1 MLFNPTREQV
11 RQFFI
16 DAWNKRCDGLL
27 ASPMETIAAD
37 WVTEHPE
44 YHDAM
49 TPDALTA
56 DYRVDAARTNP
67 FLHLSMHVSITEQVS
82 IDQPKGIR
90 LAIETLTRRLNSLHE
105 AHHAA
110 MDCLG
115 EMLWTAQRSGQ
126 APDGEAY
133 VACVMRKATK

>member
-1 MLFNPTREQV
+1 LLFNPTRDQV

-16 DAWNKRCDGLL
+16 DAWNKRCQRLPATAMDI
-27 ASPMETIAAD
+27 IAAD
-37 WVTEHPE
+37 WISEHPE
-44 YHDAM
+44 YHALM
-49 TPDALTA
+49 NAEALTA
-56 DYRVDAARTNP
+56 DYRVDAGMTNP

-82 IDQPKGIR
+82 INQPAGIQDAIQR
-90 LAIETLTRRLNSLHE
+90 LSSKLNSEHE
-105 AHHAA
+105 AHHVA